1 MIHENV
7 VALNAH
13 TYTAAEVSPEFAIGQ
28 SAQKP
33 LEVRDAVNWLRF
45 LAKREQR
52 RIDAACGGNEQ
63 PLLFQAHV
71 LREAARHLESLS
83 R

>member
-1 MIHENV
+1 MIHET

-13 TYTAAEVSPEFAIGQ
+13 TNTAAEVSSEFALGQ

-33 LEVRDAVNWLRF
+33 LEVSDAVNWLRF

-52 RIDAACGGNEQ
+52 RLDAAYAGNEQ
-63 PLLFQAHV
+63 LLFFQTHV
-71 LREAARHLESLS
+71 LREAARHLETLS

>member
-1 MIHENV
+1 

-13 TYTAAEVSPEFAIGQ
+13 TYTAAEVSQEFALGQ

-33 LEVRDAVNWLRF
+33 LEVSDAVNWLRF

-52 RIDAACGGNEQ
+52 RLDAAYSGNEQ
-63 PLLFQAHV
+63 LLFFQTHV